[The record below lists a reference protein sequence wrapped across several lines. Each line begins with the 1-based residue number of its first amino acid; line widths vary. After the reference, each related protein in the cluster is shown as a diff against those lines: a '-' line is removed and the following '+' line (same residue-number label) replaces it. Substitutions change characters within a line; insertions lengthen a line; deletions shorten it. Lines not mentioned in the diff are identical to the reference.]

1 MLHQGSGW
9 RLVGPDPISPGRRRA
24 VSQWQ
29 RRAVLFPLFTRGVE
43 KNELFKRDPPL
54 PLEGGVKGS
63 RGREAP
69 PGPEAR
75 EATASRP
82 SARVLFQ
89 RGRRS
94 GPPLSLRRASFFP
107 SPGRARGALPGEE
120 KPPRRGTA

>member
-1 MLHQGSGW
+1 MGCRRFGGRVEGRGCGKITSPHEPCFFPYLQGVW
-9 RLVGPDPISPGRRRA
+9 
-24 VSQWQ
+24 
-29 RRAVLFPLFTRGVE
+29 

-94 GPPLSLRRASFFP
+94 GPPPALRCASFFP